1 MLITTSQE
9 EYLERISLVSL
20 YARVDI
26 SQVNNKVPL
35 APHCISLTK
44 N

>member
-1 MLITTSQE
+1 ME
-9 EYLERISLVSL
+9 KISLVSL
-20 YARVDI
+20 YAHVDI
-26 SQVNNKVPL
+26 SQVNTKVPL